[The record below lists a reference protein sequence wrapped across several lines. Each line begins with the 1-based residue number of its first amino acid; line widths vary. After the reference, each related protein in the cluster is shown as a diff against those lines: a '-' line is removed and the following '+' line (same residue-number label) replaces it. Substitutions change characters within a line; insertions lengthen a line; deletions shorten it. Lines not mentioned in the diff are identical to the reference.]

1 MDVRVTVSRTGG
13 GTDVRG
19 ERPSG
24 AAVRGCLEG
33 AVISGGKG
41 FFEVLVWGVGWGMMK
56 SGVQTHRQRGE

>member
-1 MDVRVTVSRTGG
+1 M
-13 GTDVRG
+13 RG